1 MALEEQMEMNFGTR
15 GVDPVSGNDVPVGS
29 LPEEVRDDIPAQL
42 SEGEYVVP
50 ADVVRY
56 YGVKFFE
63 DLRIQAKMGFDEM
76 AANGR
81 IGGDPIDEEDID
93 IEFSMDDL
101 EVVEMDEGGDV
112 KKEPKF
118 KNRYEKIMY
127 YLSQLMKEKEEEE
140 EKRKGKSIAEQINFG
155 GKYDEGGDVFAQKGG
170 FDMTEAGKD
179 TTGIGSS
186 STFEARTYMNDAG
199 HKIIIM
205 FINGEPVTPIPEGY
219 YPVGDTI
226 IPTTEA
232 QPTPS
237 GGGGGGGGSSAP
249 APTPINY
256 KELSLQELQDMVNNQ
271 KSLGAKAIG
280 ATVLGKIAMWD
291 QTRRTKEEIERRI
304 ADPATTEVD
313 KMRLNNLL
321 EIANK
326 EEPGLIKTLLDK
338 VTGKEFER
346 IVSQIEPPVKPD
358 VDFMDPTMAGG
369 QPYVVGGGEPYTP
382 EVTQSD
388 AGLDPAEIIQESIK
402 DAADRQLQEE
412 AKKISAQAA
421 KNSFKVSTP
430 QPTPVNEMSPR
441 VKKARQNTQ
450 KVLKDMRD
458 RGASREDR
466 TASMAAG
473 ARTEQVLRDLD
484 RGVVRGFEEG
494 GSVDKPK
501 VKEVVKGL
509 EKASKSHAKQAAK
522 LKTALG
528 SKKKKSK

>member
-1 MALEEQMEMNFGTR
+1 MALKEQMEMNFGTR

-63 DLRIQAKMGFDEM
+63 DLRMQAKTGFDDM

-112 KKEPKF
+112 SKEPKF

-140 EKRKGKSIAEQINFG
+140 EKRKGKSIAEKINFG

-170 FDMTEAGKD
+170 FDMTEAGKA
-179 TTGIGSS
+179 TTDVASTSS
-186 STFEARTYMNDAG
+186 FEARTYMNDAG
-199 HKIIIM
+199 HKIVIM
-205 FINGEPVTPIPEGY
+205 FINGEPVTPIPDGY

-237 GGGGGGGGSSAP
+237 DDGGSSAP

-256 KELSLQELQDMVNNQ
+256 KELSLQELQDMINNQ

-280 ATVLGKIAMWD
+280 TTVLGKIAMWD

-304 ADPATTEVD
+304 SDPATTEVN

-321 EIANK
+321 EIANR

-358 VDFMDPTMAGG
+358 EDFADPTMAGG

-388 AGLDPAEIIQESIK
+388 AGLDPEIMQKVEEIDAIAKEKALGIPAYADPSLDPYAE
-402 DAADRQLQEE
+402 DR
-412 AKKISAQAA
+412 
-421 KNSFKVSTP
+421 SFKVT
-430 QPTPVNEMSPR
+430 
-441 VKKARQNTQ
+441 
-450 KVLKDMRD
+450 
-458 RGASREDR
+458 
-466 TASMAAG
+466 
-473 ARTEQVLRDLD
+473 
-484 RGVVRGFEEG
+484 
-494 GSVDKPK
+494 KPK
-501 VKEVVKGL
+501 VRGDSRQ
-509 EKASKSHAKQAAK
+509 EKDSQRRRNRQELNKNMSGKSTTR
-522 LKTALG
+522 KTGETKSATRGLG
-528 SKKKKSK
+528 STEKKGGAELDSRFGISGLNKGGLMKNKNKKSK